1 MSQPNIAF
9 KVQQKGAVLIVALL
23 FLIAMTLYTLSSMRS
38 SNISLHMAQN
48 EESRVAATQA
58 AQALADAVVADP
70 GSTLVVGQTGYTVCT
85 AGLLNCDRGDLTVDN
100 EILSAAIAENYIS
113 ARVERIGS
121 EFSPP
126 PRAVESS
133 IDKFAGASFRV
144 ITTYDRVDDGLGRQ
158 QISEG
163 VLVLVPR

>member
-58 AQALADAVVADP
+58 AQALADALVADP

-85 AGLLNCDRGDLTVDN
+85 AGQVNCDRGDLSVDN
-100 EILSAAIAENYIS
+100 EILSSELCDCRKLHLC
-113 ARVERIGS
+113 AR
-121 EFSPP
+121 
-126 PRAVESS
+126 RAHR
-133 IDKFAGASFRV
+133 FRV
-144 ITTYDRVDDGLGRQ
+144 QPASAGG
-158 QISEG
+158 
-163 VLVLVPR
+163 

>member
-1 MSQPNIAF
+1 MGQPTIAL
-9 KVQQKGAVLIVALL
+9 KVRQQGAVLIVALL

-48 EESRVAATQA
+48 EESLVAATQA
-58 AQALADAVVADP
+58 AQALADALVADP
-70 GSTLVVGQTGYTVCT
+70 GSTLVVGQTGYAVCT
-85 AGLLNCDRGDLTVDN
+85 AGQVNCDRSDLSVDN
-100 EILSAAIAENYIS
+100 QVLSTAIAENHIS

-144 ITTYDRVDDGLGRQ
+144 ITTYDRVDDGLGRR
-158 QISEG
+158 QITEG
-163 VLVLVPR
+163 VLVLVPK